1 VVVLDERETRR
12 RLSLADGK
20 DPLLIM
26 SKSGQVK
33 LLQITADEFGPKYVV
48 EVNSFQP
55 RFKGLLVID
64 NLARGVGKGGIRMAA
79 DLTMSELF
87 RLARTM
93 TWKNA
98 IFELPFGGAKA
109 SILIDP
115 KAITLVEKK
124 KIIQEFARLL
134 SPFVPKY
141 YIAGPDIGTG
151 EREMAWFSQALG
163 DWQASTG
170 KPINFCV
177 TTKGKKHCGL
187 PHELGSTG
195 FGVAIAA
202 KTAANLIGL
211 NLNGASIAIAGFG
224 NVGSFAARFLS
235 QAGAKIVAV
244 ADREGTVFR
253 GQGLPIERLCNLKK
267 QRQFLTACGLV
278 KILPLNKIYELP
290 VDILIPAAISDVIT
304 EKNYRQVRAKII
316 VEGANI
322 PIPERIEEALWKKG
336 IVIVPDFVA
345 NGGGVISSFAEYQG
359 YQPKQMLK
367 LVEKK
372 IKNATAMVLSR
383 ALKTKRNPREIALV
397 IAKANL

>member
-1 VVVLDERETRR
+1 
-12 RLSLADGK
+12 
-20 DPLLIM
+20 M
-26 SKSGQVK
+26 SKLGQAK
-33 LLQITADEFGPKYVV
+33 LLQITTDEFGPKYVV

-93 TWKNA
+93 TWKNSL
-98 IFELPFGGAKA
+98 FELPFGGAKA
-109 SILIDP
+109 GILVDP
-115 KAITLVEKK
+115 RKVSLKEQKE
-124 KIIQEFARLL
+124 IIQAFARSLA
-134 SPFVPKY
+134 PFVPKY

-151 EREMAWFSQALG
+151 EQEMAWFSQALG
-163 DWQASTG
+163 VWQASTG
-170 KPINFCV
+170 KPGNFCT
-177 TTKGKKHCGL
+177 TTKGKKYCGL

-195 FGVAIAA
+195 FGVAVATQ
-202 KTAANLIGL
+202 TAANLIGL

-244 ADREGTVFR
+244 ADREGTVFNS
-253 GQGLPIERLCNLKK
+253 QGLLVERLCNLKK
-267 QRQFLTACGLV
+267 QRRLLTACGSA

-304 EKNYRQVRAKII
+304 ERNYRKVKAKII

-322 PIPERIEEALWKKG
+322 PIPERIEVALWKKG
-336 IVIVPDFVA
+336 VVIVPDFVA
-345 NGGGVISSFAEYQG
+345 NGGGVISSFAECQG
-359 YQPKQMLK
+359 YQPKQMFK

-372 IKNATAMVLSR
+372 IKNATALILSR
-383 ALKTKRNPREIALV
+383 ALKTRRNPREIALV
-397 IAKANL
+397 VAKANLPKS